1 MTFDLWVLQ
10 MPEMN
15 TAGESE
21 ENKKQIGEGMIFF
34 LQNLGL
40 ITGFVIMFVMAV
52 YGGDLEASI
61 KGEGH

>member
-1 MTFDLWVLQ
+1 

-21 ENKKQIGEGMIFF
+21 ENKKLIGDTMIFV

-40 ITGFVIMFVMAV
+40 ITGFAIMFIMAIF
-52 YGGDLEASI
+52 GGDLEASI